1 MSGQWITEKEAQSLL
16 EPGQWFEPA
25 FRSWGIIRGEPTP
38 EKTEEEPQ
46 VENVFDIFTVQEST
60 RETLQ
65 DILDKQRPE
74 SVYIN
79 PQAPR
84 PRSPNYL
91 LYIGIG
97 IGILFLSGKIKGF
110 KL

>member
-1 MSGQWITEKEAQSLL
+1 MAEQWITEKEAQSLL
-16 EPGQWFEPA
+16 EPGQWFESEY
-25 FRSWGIIRGEPTP
+25 RSWGFIRGEPTP
-38 EKTEEEPQ
+38 EKIEEPQ
-46 VENVFDIFTVQEST
+46 VENIFDIFTVQERT

-74 SVYIN
+74 SVYID

-97 IGILFLSGKIKGF
+97 IGILFLTGKLKVF